1 MRKIRTVD
9 RIISAVLA
17 LGVCVGLVAALAYRT
32 VQEAT
37 TIQTNTQIVDQ
48 PAVKKKTQPIVP
60 KARAA
65 KVAIVS
71 KSKTTKPQA
80 TTKGS

>member
-1 MRKIRTVD
+1 MRKIRAID
-9 RIISAVLA
+9 RVVSAGLA
-17 LGVCVGLVAALAYRT
+17 AGVCVGIVSALAYRT

-37 TIQTNTQIVDQ
+37 TIQTNIQIVDQ
-48 PAVKKKTQPIVP
+48 PAVKKTRVVVP

-71 KSKTTKPQA
+71 KSKTTKPQS